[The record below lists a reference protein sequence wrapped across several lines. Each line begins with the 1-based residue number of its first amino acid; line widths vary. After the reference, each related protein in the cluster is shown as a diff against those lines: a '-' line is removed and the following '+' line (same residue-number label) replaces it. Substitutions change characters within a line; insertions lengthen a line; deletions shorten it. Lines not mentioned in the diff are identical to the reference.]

1 MEMLLHHASTFAL
14 VVSMMA
20 ANLMPIGCVILFLHD
35 IADVFVSYLKGAT

>member
-1 MEMLLHHASTFAL
+1 MLLHHASTFAL